1 MCIDSS
7 ENVIMGYEYFK
18 LSNLYFFQFAHA
30 SCGSRRGVMVG
41 SPVSRSS
48 WNILTYQDI
57 VLRSWTRYFTVTVP
71 LSIYPGGYMGTRE
84 HLLLHGVNPVMD

>member
-7 ENVIMGYEYFK
+7 ENVTMGYEYFK

-30 SCGSRRGVMVG
+30 SCGSRRGVMMVG

-57 VLRSWTRYFTVTVP
+57 VLRSWVRHYTLTVP
-71 LSIYPGGYMGTRE
+71 LSNQVYKWALANYR
-84 HLLLHGVNPVMD
+84 VYS